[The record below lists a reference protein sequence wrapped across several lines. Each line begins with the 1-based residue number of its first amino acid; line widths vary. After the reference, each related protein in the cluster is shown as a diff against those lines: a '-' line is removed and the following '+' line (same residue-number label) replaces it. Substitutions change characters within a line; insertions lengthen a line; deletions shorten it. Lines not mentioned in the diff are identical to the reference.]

1 MSEKIYYGMTTDEVA
16 KDLDTSTE
24 QGLSPEEVQQRLEK
38 YGHNKL
44 REKKRTPIWKIFL
57 SQFKDTLVLVLILA
71 AIVTAVIAIVDKTNN
86 FTDSFIILAILI
98 VNAVIGTIQ
107 EHKAMVSLDSLNR
120 MSAPH
125 SKVIRGGN
133 ITEISSEEIVPG
145 DVVVLDVGDIVPAD
159 IRLTDC
165 VNLKIQEAALTGES
179 VSSDKSADPLQA
191 DPDLPIGDRTNIA
204 FSTGLVTYG
213 RGKGIVMATGMATEV
228 GHIAEMLSETEQQEM
243 PLQKRLNQLG
253 KVLGFLALGICVLIF
268 ILGILYGQHILDMLL
283 MAVSLGVAAIPEG
296 LQVVATLVL
305 AMGVQRLVKHNAI
318 VRTLPSV
325 ETLGSTSI
333 ICSDK
338 TGTLTQNKMTI
349 THAWLP
355 GEELIEMDEA
365 TKVPEATEESLR
377 LLLEVGSLANEAHQS
392 DDPDAESPYSGD
404 PTEIA
409 FLELASRRDGMSKN
423 DLEAKHPR
431 RAEVPFDSERKMM
444 STINA
449 MEGKELRT
457 NVKGGTDEVLSRCSH
472 YLRAGERVPLTDEV
486 AEEIR
491 SSNVHMAEEALRVL
505 AVAYADIDS
514 LPAEESSE
522 AVERDLTFVGLVGM
536 IDPARPEVIPAVAEC
551 RTAGIKP
558 VMITGDHQVTAS
570 AIARQIGILEEGD
583 RVTNG
588 TELEKMSDEE
598 LYDLVP
604 HCAVYAR
611 VAPEHKVRIVKAW
624 QKHGKV
630 VAMTGDGVNDAPA
643 LKRADIGIAMG
654 ITGTEVSKDAADV
667 VLTDDNF
674 ATIVNSVREGRR
686 IYDNIVKSVQFLL
699 TSNIGEVMLI
709 LIATVFNLGN
719 PLLPIHLL
727 WVNLVTDSLP
737 ALAISLDPPAEG
749 IMKRPPIDSEK
760 GFFTRGFIW
769 RMCYQ
774 GLIIGLLSLTG
785 YLIGKNNGGVELG
798 QTMAFI
804 VICMAQ
810 MLNIRN
816 LHSSTLP
823 SWRTSPFR
831 NMPLFW
837 ALVVSTLMMA
847 AVVFIPGI
855 NDVFHLEM
863 PDPKHFLM
871 VLGLMFVPIV
881 IVNLFKLLGINTI
894 KGE

>member
-1 MSEKIYYGMTTDEVA
+1 MSDKIYHGMTIDEVEQDLSTRSKQGLSTDEVA
-16 KDLDTSTE
+16 K
-24 QGLSPEEVQQRLEK
+24 RLEE
-38 YGHNKL
+38 YGYNKL
-44 REKKRTPIWKIFL
+44 NEKKRTPVWKIFL
-57 SQFKDTLVLVLILA
+57 SQFKDTLVIVLIIA
-71 AIVTAVIAIVDKTNN
+71 AIVTAVIAVVDGSNN
-86 FTDSFIILAILI
+86 FTDSFIILAILL
-98 VNAVIGTIQ
+98 VNAIIGTVQ
-107 EHKAMVSLDSLNR
+107 EYKAMVSLDSLNE

-125 SKVIRGGN
+125 SKVVRNGN
-133 ITEISSEEIVPG
+133 VTEISSEEIVPG

-159 IRLTDC
+159 IRITDS

-179 VSSDKSADPLQA
+179 VATEKTSDALEP
-191 DPDLPIGDRTNIA
+191 DPDLPIGDRSNIA

-213 RGKGIVMATGMATEV
+213 RGRGIAIHTGMQTEV
-228 GHIAEMLSETEQQEM
+228 GHIAEMLSDTEQQEM

-253 KVLGFLALGICVLIF
+253 KVLGYLALGICILIF
-268 ILGILYGQHILDMLL
+268 ILGVLYGQHILDMLM

-325 ETLGSTSI
+325 ETLGSAGI

-349 THAWLP
+349 THTWLP
-355 GEELIEMDEA
+355 GEMIVMDEA
-365 TKVPEATEESLR
+365 HDLSDTTDETLR
-377 LLLEVGSLANEAHQS
+377 QLLLVGSLANEAHQS
-392 DDPDAESPYSGD
+392 DDPEATNPFSGD

-409 FLELASRRDGMSKN
+409 IIELAQRREGMNKNELESRYTRKG
-423 DLEAKHPR
+423 
-431 RAEVPFDSERKMM
+431 EVPFDSERKMM
-444 STINA
+444 STINE
-449 MEGKELRT
+449 MEVGKLQT
-457 NVKGGTDEVLSRCSH
+457 NVKGGTDEILARCTH
-472 YLRAGERVPLTDEV
+472 YIQDGERRPLTDEV
-486 AEEIR
+486 VKQIKEANI
-491 SSNVHMAEEALRVL
+491 HMAEEALRVL
-505 AVAYADIDS
+505 AIAYAEIEAF
-514 LPAEESSE
+514 PEEESPE
-522 AVERDLTFVGLVGM
+522 LVERDLTFLGLVGM

-588 TELEKMSDEE
+588 TELEKLSDEE
-598 LYDLVP
+598 LYELVP
-604 HCAVYAR
+604 HCSVYAR
-611 VAPEHKVRIVKAW
+611 VAPEHKVRIVEAW

-686 IYDNIVKSVQFLL
+686 IYDNIVKSIQFLL

-709 LIATVFNLGN
+709 FIATLFNLGN

-727 WVNLVTDSLP
+727 WINLVTDSLP
-737 ALAISLDPPAEG
+737 ALAISLDPASDG

-760 GFFTRGFIW
+760 GFFTKGFIW
-769 RMCYQ
+769 RICYQ
-774 GLIIGLLSLTG
+774 GLIIGLLGLVG
-785 YLIGKNNGGVELG
+785 FLIGRNDGGVELG

-816 LHSSTLP
+816 LHSSTEI
-823 SWRTSPFR
+823 SWKTSPFK

-837 ALVVSTLMMA
+837 ALIISTALMA
-847 AVVFIPGI
+847 AVVFVPGI
-855 NDVFHLEM
+855 NDIFHLEM
-863 PDPKHFLM
+863 PDTKHFLI
-871 VLGLMFVPIV
+871 VLGLMIVPIL
-881 IVNLFKLLGINTI
+881 IVDLFKLLGINTI

>member
-1 MSEKIYYGMTTDEVA
+1 MSEKIYYGMTADEVA
-16 KDLDTSTE
+16 KDFGTSRE
-24 QGLSPEEVQQRLEK
+24 QGLSPEEVKQRLEK

-191 DPDLPIGDRTNIA
+191 DPDLP
-204 FSTGLVTYG
+204 
-213 RGKGIVMATGMATEV
+213 
-228 GHIAEMLSETEQQEM
+228 
-243 PLQKRLNQLG
+243 
-253 KVLGFLALGICVLIF
+253 
-268 ILGILYGQHILDMLL
+268 MLL

-349 THAWLP
+349 THSWLP
-355 GEELIEMDEA
+355 GGELIEMDEA

-423 DLEAKHPR
+423 ELEANHPR
-431 RAEVPFDSERKMM
+431 RAEVPFNSERKMM

-472 YLRAGERVPLTDEV
+472 YLSAGERLPLTDEV

-491 SSNVHMAEEALRVL
+491 SANVHMAEEALRVL

-588 TELEKMSDEE
+588 TELEKMSDDE

-774 GLIIGLLSLTG
+774 GLIIGLLALTG
-785 YLIGKNNGGVELG
+785 YLIGKNDGGVELG

-855 NDVFHLEM
+855 NDIFHLEM